1 MIQVTESRMLT
12 RVKGTEKKITCK
24 IRTWNVQIQR
34 IGGGK
39 DAFLKKK
46 VRIHIGVKA
55 FPFDAQL
62 FQVEYE
68 AVNLPQ

>member
-1 MIQVTESRMLT
+1 MQNKDLECSNSKDR
-12 RVKGTEKKITCK
+12 
-24 IRTWNVQIQR
+24 
-34 IGGGK
+34 GGK